1 MENNNN
7 NQSIKKDEN
16 TLNLLSVISP
26 ENIDNIN
33 INQEI
38 NQKND
43 ENYQKSSIK
52 KSIQLNS
59 SIDSE
64 DYKSAKS
71 HMSFFSVHSKISE
84 NEKNNNNNINNNINN
99 NNNIN
104 TNNNNINNINI
115 NINNNNNINNN
126 IINNNNNDDN
136 NENNENKNDNNIKSK
151 SILEEK
157 KEENEEEEEDAEF
170 DSFYGSLD
178 NDEDEDKNNELN
190 EKYKF
195 IRECIENNDFN
206 EINQIENEITSE
218 EIKIRKEKHDKKLGI
233 LCELEKQMINEKGDY
248 IEKDKY
254 NKNDEFYLS
263 NINPEGGLE
272 ILTLNEI
279 ENNFYKKEFNDYE
292 YYLKK
297 N

>member
-71 HMSFFSVHSKISE
+71 HISFFSVHSKITE
-84 NEKNNNNNINNNINN
+84 NNKKNNNNNEDSI
-99 NNNIN
+99 
-104 TNNNNINNINI
+104 
-115 NINNNNNINNN
+115 
-126 IINNNNNDDN
+126 D
-136 NENNENKNDNNIKSK
+136 NKNSNNTKSK
-151 SILEEK
+151 ILYEEK
-157 KEENEEEEEDAEF
+157 KEENEELEEDFEF

-263 NINPEGGLE
+263 NINPEGGLD

>member
-16 TLNLLSVISP
+16 TLNLISVISP

-38 NQKND
+38 NQKID
-43 ENYQKSSIK
+43 DNYQKTSK

-71 HMSFFSVHSKISE
+71 HMSFFSVRSKITE
-84 NEKNNNNNINNNINN
+84 NEKNNNNNEEK
-99 NNNIN
+99 
-104 TNNNNINNINI
+104 
-115 NINNNNNINNN
+115 
-126 IINNNNNDDN
+126 
-136 NENNENKNDNNIKSK
+136 NENNENKIDNNIKSK
-151 SILEEK
+151 SISEEK
-157 KEENEEEEEDAEF
+157 KEENEEEEEDVEF

-263 NINPEGGLE
+263 NINPEGGLN